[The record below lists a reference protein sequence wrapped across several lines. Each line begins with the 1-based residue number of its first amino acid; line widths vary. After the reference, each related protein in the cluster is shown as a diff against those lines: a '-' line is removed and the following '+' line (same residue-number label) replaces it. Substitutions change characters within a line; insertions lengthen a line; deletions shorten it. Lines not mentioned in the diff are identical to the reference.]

1 MLRVRFHGRGGQGA
15 KVASRVLGTAA
26 FLEGYYAQDFPLYG
40 AERRG
45 APIAAF
51 TRISKEPVLER
62 GVIAEPDIVIVM
74 DETLLSDPLSSP
86 LAGVREGCV
95 VFINTTHS
103 REEVRAKYKITA
115 QVITLDITKI
125 SLDILGRP
133 VLSALAGGVAARLSG
148 LKEDSL
154 SKGVEKETSEIITD
168 RSVIEKN
175 IEAAVHCYNA
185 VESHPHPAP
194 LPSRGTEVP
203 EGEGRKTTVITVPFE
218 PAITSSP
225 AINTTGS
232 TPMRKTG
239 NWRLFRPVWD
249 YEKCTKCMTCVAR
262 CPDGCIA
269 LNEDG
274 FPYTDYENCKGCMIC
289 AEECPVKA
297 ITAEREV
304 HSW

>member
-26 FLEGYYAQDFPLYG
+26 FIEGYYAQDFPLYG

-51 TRISKEPVLER
+51 TRISRESVLER
-62 GVIAEPDIVIVM
+62 GIIADPDIVIVM
-74 DETLLSDPLSSP
+74 DETLLDDKMANP
-86 LAGVREGCV
+86 LAGVRDGAV

-103 REEVRAKYKITA
+103 VSEAMARHKISAT
-115 QVITLDITKI
+115 VITLDLTKI
-125 SLDILGRP
+125 GLEKLGKA
-133 VLSALAGGVAARLSG
+133 VLSTLAGGVAAKLAG
-148 LKEDSL
+148 INEDSL
-154 SKGVEKETSEIITD
+154 RKAVEKETSEIVSNRNI
-168 RSVIEKN
+168 IEKN
-175 IEAAVHCYNA
+175 IEAAVYCYNA
-185 VESHPHPAP
+185 IEPHPHPAP

-203 EGEGRKTTVITVPFE
+203 EGEGKKITVITVPFE
-218 PAITSSP
+218 PADISAPSVNS
-225 AINTTGS
+225 AAN

-239 NWRLFRPVWD
+239 NMRIFRPVWD

-269 LNEDG
+269 VNENG
-274 FPYTDYENCKGCMIC
+274 FPYTDYDNCKGCMIC
-289 AEECPVKA
+289 AEECPADA

-304 HSW
+304 HAW

>member
-1 MLRVRFHGRGGQGA
+1 VLRVRFHGRGGQGA

-62 GVIAEPDIVIVM
+62 GVIAEPDVVIVM
-74 DETLLSDPLSSP
+74 DETLLDDPLSSP
-86 LAGVREGCV
+86 LAGVKEGCV

-103 REEVRAKYKITA
+103 QEEVKAKYKITA

-125 SLDILGRP
+125 SLDILGRA
-133 VLSALAGGVAARLSG
+133 VLSALAGGVAARLAG

-154 SKGVEKETSEIITD
+154 RNGVEKETSEIITD
-168 RSVIEKN
+168 REVIEKN
-175 IEAAVHCYNA
+175 IEAATHCYSA
-185 VESHPHPAP
+185 VSVGAGLKPAP
-194 LPSRGTEVP
+194 TIFKGSP
-203 EGEGRKTTVITVPFE
+203 VITVPFE
-218 PAITSSP
+218 PAMTSSP

-269 LNEDG
+269 VNEDG

-297 ITAEREV
+297 ISVEREV
-304 HSW
+304 HAW

>member
-26 FLEGYYAQDFPLYG
+26 FIEGYYAQDFPLYG

-51 TRISKEPVLER
+51 TRISREPVLER
-62 GVIAEPDIVIVM
+62 GIIADPDIVIVM
-74 DETLLSDPLSSP
+74 DETLLDDKMASP
-86 LAGVREGCV
+86 LAGVKDGAV

-103 REEVRAKYKITA
+103 ATEAEGRYKITA
-115 QVITLDITKI
+115 NVITLDLTKI
-125 SLDILGRP
+125 GIEKLGKA
-133 VLSALAGGVAARLSG
+133 VLSTLAGGVAAKLAG
-148 LKEDSL
+148 INEDSL
-154 SKGVEKETSEIITD
+154 RKAVEKETSEIVTHRNI
-168 RSVIEKN
+168 IEKN
-175 IEAAVHCYNA
+175 IEAAVYCYNA
-185 VESHPHPAP
+185 IEPHPHPAP

-203 EGEGRKTTVITVPFE
+203 EGEGKKITVITVPFE
-218 PAITSSP
+218 PADISAPSVNS
-225 AINTTGS
+225 AAN

-239 NWRLFRPVWD
+239 NMRIFRPVWD

-269 LNEDG
+269 VNENG
-274 FPYTDYENCKGCMIC
+274 FPYTDYDNCKGCMIC
-289 AEECPVKA
+289 AEECPADA

-304 HSW
+304 HAW